1 MNCFQRIS
9 FTSSFFFTA
18 SLALGACSGDDSGE
32 TETSTTASTM
42 TASTTAGTGTDTAGT
57 DTDPSE
63 TGTTTGGLDGAFC
76 AHQCSAD
83 ADCLV
88 GGSDIG
94 LTCKDS
100 FCTGDGGGDT
110 CADDFE
116 CVALFSGWMTPCTA
130 GGGECDAM
138 AMVCIKYEGEGRC
151 ALPPS
156 DFVMCD
162 AFGFDDLEVEDID
175 GAMVTVC
182 AKSAAECGAN
192 GACSVPCKA
201 DTDCTS
207 GAYPVCDTNTG
218 ICGCATDDHC
228 ATLGLAQASTCNAG
242 LCGCGADADCVS
254 GKAGDLCM
262 SGSCGCSADAACA
275 DVTNSFDGGMIS
287 CVSF

>member
-57 DTDPSE
+57 
-63 TGTTTGGLDGAFC
+63 
-76 AHQCSAD
+76 
-83 ADCLV
+83 
-88 GGSDIG
+88 
-94 LTCKDS
+94 
-100 FCTGDGGGDT
+100 T